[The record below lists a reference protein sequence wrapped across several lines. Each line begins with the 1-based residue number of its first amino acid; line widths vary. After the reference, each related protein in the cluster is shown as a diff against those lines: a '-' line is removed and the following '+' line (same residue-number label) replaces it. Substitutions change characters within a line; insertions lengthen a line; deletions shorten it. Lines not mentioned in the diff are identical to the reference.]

1 MIRCPRCL
9 IENSDIDI
17 FCKNCGAI
25 LFPLEKSFKEI
36 RKICIMFGDI
46 VNFTSSA
53 EKMDAEII
61 TNVLGVVF
69 DEADKIIKNHK
80 GFINRLIGDEYMA
93 IFGYPEHNDDSV
105 KSALESALQI
115 NDFLKEK
122 DFSKISGGIVSK
134 IVLRT
139 GIADGNVS
147 IGVDRDVY
155 DTLIVIGDT
164 VFKASQIE
172 KLVEPGMIGVDQDTS
187 TRMKEFVFSKA
198 EAREDIKF
206 NYLKR
211 KKHA

>member
-9 IENSDIDI
+9 VENSDSNI

-53 EKMDAEII
+53 EKMDPEII
-61 TNVLGVVF
+61 TKVLGVSF
-69 DEADKIIKNHK
+69 DEVDKIVRNNG
-80 GFINRLIGDEYMA
+80 GFINRLIGDEFMA
-93 IFGYPEHNDDSV
+93 IFGYPEYNDDAV
-105 KSALESALQI
+105 KSALESSLEI
-115 NDFLKEK
+115 NNFFNEK
-122 DFSKISGGIVSK
+122 NFSETSGGIINK
-134 IVLRT
+134 IVLRI
-139 GIADGNVS
+139 GIADGDVS

-172 KLVEPGMIGVDQDTS
+172 K
-187 TRMKEFVFSKA
+187 
-198 EAREDIKF
+198 
-206 NYLKR
+206 
-211 KKHA
+211 